1 VAATLDARG
10 VPALH
15 GECWNGVTVRNNVRS
30 TAYIGNLTR
39 RMCKRRF

>member
-1 VAATLDARG
+1 VAVTLDARG

-15 GECWNGVTVRNNVRS
+15 GQCWNGITVRNIVRS

-39 RMCKRRF
+39 YMYKRRF